1 MSSPSAYE
9 NLMVQKCLDEY
20 IISKLITQMH
30 AFSLLM
36 LSVEHTKILHST
48 LYPIQSVWNVIFEKD
63 VRGRDHFVTIVV
75 VQSSTTRTEG
85 HIVKYWS
92 FRYATKKEALKK
104 LLEDLQMKLA
114 PIGWKARGCGTKRWE
129 AARRGESDCDLGC

>member
-36 LSVEHTKILHST
+36 LSVEHAKILHST

-63 VRGRDHFVTIVV
+63 VRGRDHFMAIVV

-85 HIVKYWS
+85 HIV
-92 FRYATKKEALKK
+92 
-104 LLEDLQMKLA
+104 
-114 PIGWKARGCGTKRWE
+114 
-129 AARRGESDCDLGC
+129 